1 MKYVLFAMILTM
13 LPVSV
18 FASFVI
24 NEVMYDLDGSD
35 TGREW
40 VEVLNNGTDTVDIS
54 TWKFIEAGVNHGL
67 VLSSGDAN
75 VPAGG
80 FAIISDNP
88 SKFLTDWPSFSGTVF
103 DSSFSL
109 LNTGESLAL
118 SDGRVIVDQVSYQ
131 SDWGGAGDGNSI
143 QKIGSGWGGGQPT
156 PGAVNNNS
164 PISQPVD
171 NNQDE
176 ENTTPTQ
183 QTNETSNTTT
193 FPVDQRVFAEITLN
207 TKSLIAGAQ
216 FFISGEGYGL
226 EKKPLAN
233 ARFLWNFGDGTV
245 KSGQSVAHTYKNPGD
260 YLIVLDVS
268 SEKFSGTARQLVSA
282 IKSPLSISITKNDDG
297 NLVKISNDASVELDL
312 SGWFIESQDGRFT
325 IPLHTIVLPKKYL
338 IFDPEVLGFNIGTKV
353 SLLYPTGSVA
363 NANEGVIPASKII
376 TTTAQ
381 LPKAPVSSPVKV
393 VPNKNDINQEILTS
407 NQVGSVISAT
417 DGALT
422 DEKIRDDVDQGSSAG
437 WIFAFIALLGIATGS
452 VFLIKRPVYNQ
463 ADEFTIEE

>member
-1 MKYVLFAMILTM
+1 MKKLFVLATVLISPLVACAEVSSFVFTSTNTLDSSGRNTISIQAQNSSGEKENTTQTGCLEVKTTSASGNFFASSNSID
-13 LPVSV
+13 PVSV
-18 FASFVI
+18 LVLTI
-24 NEVMYDLDGSD
+24 NKNSANRNFYYEDSSDGSY
-35 TGREW
+35 
-40 VEVLNNGTDTVDIS
+40 V
-54 TWKFIEAGVNHGL
+54 
-67 VLSSGDAN
+67 
-75 VPAGG
+75 
-80 FAIISDNP
+80 
-88 SKFLTDWPSFSGTVF
+88 
-103 DSSFSL
+103 FSL
-109 LNTGESLAL
+109 KIAYRPDGESC
-118 SDGRVIVDQVSYQ
+118 S
-131 SDWGGAGDGNSI
+131 SDWATKGWAPSWIASQSYKVGDG
-143 QKIGSGWGGGQPT
+143 G
-156 PGAVNNNS
+156 VENNP
-164 PISQPVD
+164 PIESNPP
-171 NNQDE
+171 
-176 ENTTPTQ
+176 PTQ
-183 QTNETSNTTT
+183 TTNETGNTTT

-363 NANEGVIPASKII
+363 DANEGVIPASKII

-381 LPKAPVSSPVKV
+381 LPKAPVSNPVKV

-422 DEKIRDDVDQGSSAG
+422 DEKIRDDADQGSSAG